1 MKRSQRGAA
10 KVSVVWAI
18 CLFMAFAAAAVA
30 YFLSNQ
36 EAAIE
41 RARADQAE
49 AQVKKLSADAEA
61 NVAYIQSVTAKAGF
75 NDAAQTSRID
85 PAAIDAAMAQLKG
98 GFPQI
103 DATANTLAKTIP
115 VVVEAY
121 KAEQRKVADA
131 TARVT
136 ELTTEN
142 GAIRGNVDQ
151 LRQQMEKEVGDL
163 RRQLADAEQSYND
176 QKAEL
181 ERQLAERAT
190 NMQASDQGRQ
200 AALAQLEELKRKA
213 ALEQDSWRTRVA
225 EAERKLTPFTK
236 EPEAADGRVLSVSP
250 ELKLGWINLG
260 ASNRLSRG
268 TRFRVVDGQSG
279 SKKVKAWAE
288 VTKVE
293 NAMAEVAFSDQADPF
308 DPVVTGDVVFN
319 PLFDPTGDRSA
330 VLVGRFSGSMN
341 EDSLKALLKS
351 MNISVTKG
359 VEKTT
364 DFLIVGA
371 EMFTNPENGQPL
383 EAPMQPSELPVY
395 KEAQANGVQ
404 VIALKELRQYFR
416 TN

>member
-36 EAAIE
+36 DTAIE
-41 RARADQAE
+41 RARAEDAEATIKRLNAEAE
-49 AQVKKLSADAEA
+49 AQV
-61 NVAYIQSVTAKAGF
+61 AYLQQVTARAGF
-75 NDAAQTSRID
+75 NDATQASRID
-85 PAAIDAAMAQLKG
+85 PAAIDAAMTQLKG
-98 GFPQI
+98 AFPQI
-103 DATANTLAKTIP
+103 DATATTLAKTVPI
-115 VVVEAY
+115 VVEAY
-121 KAEQRKVADA
+121 KAEQRKVVDA
-131 TARVT
+131 NARVA

-142 GAIRGNVDQ
+142 GSIRGNVDQ
-151 LRQQMEKEVGDL
+151 IRQQMEKDVGDL

-213 ALEQDSWRTRVA
+213 TLEADSWRTRVA

-250 ELKLGWINLG
+250 ELRLGWINIG
-260 ASNRLSRG
+260 GTNRLSRG
-268 TRFRVVDGQSG
+268 TRFKVVDGQSG

-288 VTKVE
+288 VSKVE
-293 NAMAEVAFSDQADPF
+293 NSMAEVTFSEQADPF
-308 DPVVTGDVVFN
+308 DPVVAGDVVYN
-319 PLFDPTGDRSA
+319 PVFDPTGERSA
-330 VLVGRFSGSMN
+330 VLIGRFSGGMN
-341 EDSLKALLKS
+341 EDALKALLKS
-351 MNISVTKG
+351 MNISVTKDL
-359 VEKTT
+359 EKTT

-383 EAPMQPSELPVY
+383 ETPMQPSEMPIY
-395 KEAQANGVQ
+395 KEAQAQGVQ
-404 VIALKELRQYFR
+404 VVALKELRQFFR